1 MQREA
6 SYFILGDLP
15 AQARTIVDVNGPD
28 ALRFLQGLLTADVA
42 AIEAGEARPAALL
55 TVKGKII
62 SEVIVLRHGEG
73 FALAIP
79 RDVAASVLADLE
91 RHVIMDDV
99 TLTRHDER
107 ALALVWPAFSGAGE
121 GVRAY
126 ACAHPAPG
134 TLVAG
139 ETAALA
145 AALGGATRVDAAA
158 FERLRIAS
166 GAPAWRR
173 EIEDDTFPPEV
184 GFVAAVSYEK
194 GCFRGQEPLARI
206 HARGQVNRVMVR
218 VRADA
223 APPEAVGL
231 AAEGRPDAGRW
242 TSWSAGEAGVDGLA
256 VVHRSVAVPGTRL
269 RAGEIG
275 VEVVSGPVGDDPGV
289 KGRRE
294 AAPMALGRRG

>member
-1 MQREA
+1 M
-6 SYFILGDLP
+6 LGDLP
-15 AQARTIVDVNGPD
+15 AQARTIVDVEGPD

-42 AIEAGEARPAALL
+42 AVEAGEARPAALL

-62 SEVIVLRHGEG
+62 SEVIVLRRGEG
-73 FALAIP
+73 FSLAIP

-99 TLTRHDER
+99 TLTPRDAL
-107 ALALVWPAFSGAGE
+107 ALALVWPVLASGGE

-126 ACAHPAPG
+126 ACTHPAPG

-139 ETAALA
+139 QPAALA
-145 AALGGATRVDAAA
+145 AALGGAMRVDAEA
-158 FERLRIAS
+158 FERHRIRS

-173 EIEDDTFPPEV
+173 EIEEDTFPPEV
-184 GFVAAVSYEK
+184 GYVAAVSYEK

-218 VRADA
+218 VRAEA
-223 APPEAVGL
+223 APPEATGL
-231 AAEGRPDAGRW
+231 AADGRPDAGRW
-242 TSWSAGEAGVDGLA
+242 TSWSRGDDGVDGLA

-289 KGRRE
+289 KGRRDS
-294 AAPMALGRRG
+294 APMALGRRI